1 MFKHYYLEVLVLF
14 TTIVSGCIVPS
25 SLSIKTSMMI
35 INQSHESMTNPTLLE
50 DFQNGTRVC
59 SSHTY
64 DTGIQDLLGARSAQV
79 EMLTD
84 NQVKIELWSY
94 RPERTA
100 IEQNQPIQTP
110 PPDGYDPNS
119 LPTDY
124 EIYQYSLTTNKLF
137 LIGEPSEPFRN
148 DYCKGICEQQLLSSS
163 PDGNWQLVSVTNSW
177 NESYKGFWLVH
188 RKHFQKQ
195 IAPFYPNQYP
205 PSQAWWHW
213 QNDSTGLFL
222 TYGAIGEI
230 PFTPLYVR
238 LSLPPAYS
246 FLMEGVPL
254 ADGLSFNRTI
264 VVNDKIILLYVAG
277 NILQDD
283 GSQIFKQWYLYRT
296 RSGTLQPAST
306 ADFIAY
312 AKYVLLNKGGDLHLM
327 PWNVTEQKKWIAEHP
342 DEDIWNT
349 LGNTALYAEP
359 YQTQTGVF
367 RIPINSDQVGV
378 FQLIDCPAQ

>member
-1 MFKHYYLEVLVLF
+1 MFKHYYLEVLVLLA
-14 TTIVSGCIVPS
+14 TVVSSCIAPS
-25 SLSIKTSMMI
+25 ALSVKTAMMI
-35 INQSHESMTNPTLLE
+35 INQSDGSITDPNLLE
-50 DFQNGTRVC
+50 DSQHGTRIC

-64 DTGIQDLLGARSAQV
+64 DTGIQELLGARSAQV

-84 NQVKIELWSY
+84 NQVKIEQWSY
-94 RPERTA
+94 RPERMA
-100 IEQNQPIQTP
+100 IEQNRPIPTP
-110 PPDGYDPNS
+110 PPDGYDLDF

-124 EIYQYSLTTNKLF
+124 EIYQYNLTTNKLF
-137 LIGEPSEPFRN
+137 LVEEQSEPFRN
-148 DYCKGICEQQLLSSS
+148 DYCKGACEQQLLSSS
-163 PDGNWQLVSVTNSW
+163 PDGNWQLVSVTDAWS
-177 NESYKGFWLVH
+177 EIYKGFWLVH

-205 PSQAWWHW
+205 PSQAWWDW

-222 TYGAIGEI
+222 TYGATGEI
-230 PFTPLYVR
+230 PSTPLYIR

-277 NILQDD
+277 NILQAD
-283 GSQIFKQWYLYRT
+283 GSQIFKQWYIYRT
-296 RSGTLQPAST
+296 RSGTLQPPST
-306 ADFIAY
+306 VDFISY
-312 AKYVLLNKGGDLHLM
+312 AKYVLLNKEGSLHLV
-327 PWNVTEQKKWIAEHP
+327 PWNATEQKKWIAEHP

-349 LGNTALYAEP
+349 LGNTALYTEP
-359 YQTQTGVF
+359 YQTQNDVF